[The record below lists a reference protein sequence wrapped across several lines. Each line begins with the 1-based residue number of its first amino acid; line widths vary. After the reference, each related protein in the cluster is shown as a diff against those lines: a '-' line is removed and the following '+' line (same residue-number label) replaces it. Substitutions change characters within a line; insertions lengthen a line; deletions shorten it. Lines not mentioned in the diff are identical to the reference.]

1 MTRLATPIFDHNHSK
16 YFCSTFNFWESV
28 STWKTSAC
36 SICSFFKYSQ
46 FYSPVTRPATLFCY
60 HTHPKNF
67 QLSFN
72 FSEFVLAFA
81 PACKKIGNSN
91 CSFLRYIVN
100 LEFRDQIDHT
110 HILTMPNQ
118 KLFRQLAIF
127 VNLHQHAKNEAVS
140 SICSG
145 EIVDLK
151 ILQSDWLRAF
161 WPISH
166 EQDFSQI

>member
-1 MTRLATPIFDHNHSK
+1 MENISLFHL
-16 YFCSTFNFWESV
+16 
-28 STWKTSAC
+28 
-36 SICSFFKYSQ
+36 FKYSQ
-46 FYSPVTRPATLFCY
+46 FYSAVTGPATPFCY

-118 KLFRQLAIF
+118 KLFGQLAIF